1 MRGRPNL
8 YTSYEAESQL
18 MPTRTK
24 KVILGLFL
32 VVAVLMPFDLPIIDQ
47 LPVVRF
53 LGDNVWLRLVNRA
66 LCFTI
71 AALGLNI
78 LMGLGGQI
86 SLGHT
91 FFGGVGAY
99 TAVLMGGKASSNLWG
114 WGLPMWLWL
123 PAAGVVAAVVGIAV
137 APAAVRVRGLY
148 LGIVTLGLVF
158 IGLHLSRVFPEIAGP
173 GALGRKWPRMELRLW
188 KEDEPFLDFSR
199 DGHWLWFDINK
210 NQKTYLFLLVIV
222 IVMAWM
228 AANIARPRTGRALQ
242 AIRDRDVAAEIM
254 GVPEYRYKTT
264 AFAISS
270 FYAGIGGSLFASL
283 SVQLPPEQWSLI
295 GAVTFIA
302 ALLIGGMGRVSGV
315 LMGSFFVVTSHR
327 FVEEIVDWMKHQAE
341 EGGVFSGFF
350 DFLISTGQG
359 DGGFVSVM
367 ETALGYPLPV
377 SALDEII
384 YGLLIIF
391 FLLFEPLGLYGIWI
405 KIRNYW
411 KGWPFSY

>member
-8 YTSYEAESQL
+8 YISYESESQL
-18 MPTRTK
+18 MPTTTK
-24 KVILGLFL
+24 KVLLGLFL
-32 VVAVLMPFDLPIIDQ
+32 LVLVLMPFDLPVIDQ
-47 LPVVRF
+47 IPFVRF
-53 LGDNVWLRLVNRA
+53 LGENVWLRLINRTM
-66 LCFTI
+66 CFAI

-78 LMGLGGQI
+78 LMGLAGQI
-86 SLGHT
+86 SIGHT

-99 TAVLMGGKASSNLWG
+99 TAVLVGGKGSANLWG

-148 LGIVTLGLVF
+148 LGIVTLGLIF
-158 IGLHLSRVFPEIAGP
+158 IGLHLSRVFTEIAGP
-173 GALGRKWPRMELRLW
+173 SGLGRKWPRMELRLW
-188 KEDEPFLDFSR
+188 KEEEPILDFSR
-199 DGHWLWFDINK
+199 DGHWFWFDINK
-210 NQKTYLFLLVIV
+210 NQKTYLFLLVVLIL
-222 IVMAWM
+222 MAWM
-228 AANIARPRTGRALQ
+228 AANLARSRTGRALQ

-270 FYAGIGGSLFASL
+270 FYAGIGGALFASL
-283 SVQLPPEQWSLI
+283 SVQLPPEQWGLI
-295 GAVTFIA
+295 GAVNFIA

-315 LMGSFFVVTSHR
+315 LMGSFFVMTSHR

-341 EGGVFSGFF
+341 EAGAFSALF
-350 DFLISTGQG
+350 DFFISTGRG
-359 DGGFVSVM
+359 DGGVVSVM

-377 SALDEII
+377 SALDDII
-384 YGLLIIF
+384 FGLLIIF
-391 FLLFEPLGLYGIWI
+391 FLLFEPQGLYGIWI